1 MCCIGTQYSSN
12 GDILMKF
19 QYLEAFHKN
28 WRDILVIGRTIER
41 DDKRYHM
48 VGMTLADEA
57 KLYIIEPY
65 SEPEHYSHRSKGVRN
80 QRKIMKE
87 HTGSEVCYLHCSDFY
102 LGDQRLQVR
111 SGSGG
116 SLYHSIPNYEAM
128 IVFLDMLRAGWEI
141 PEWLKDEDW
150 DNLQMVTLV
159 IEDMKKLPKY
169 SPEMPITIK
178 HSPSFVQH
186 MVEKTVTLNVGKS
199 RSLRF
204 VDSYGDEVQCYI
216 NDVKLIDVWKDTE
229 EQFNDPRYTETVSAE
244 RLQEMKDHCFEALK
258 QSCPKGMCYIGVEY
272 ECSKDLS
279 LQFYSKKFLRS
290 YPETHEGSAATF
302 FMRLKPDQETGTHN
316 LPLRGY
322 VIQTAVSPDTTKIP
336 AELLFYM
343 EKVAEWEE
351 TV

>member
-1 MCCIGTQYSSN
+1 
-12 GDILMKF
+12 MKF

-48 VGMTLADEA
+48 VGMTLADVA
-57 KLYIIEPY
+57 KLYLIEPY
-65 SEPEHYSHRSKGVRN
+65 SEPEHLSHRTKGVRN

-111 SGSGG
+111 SGSAGA
-116 SLYHSIPNYEAM
+116 LKYDTENYET
-128 IVFLDMLRAGWEI
+128 IQVFLDMLRAGWEI
-141 PEWLKDEDW
+141 PEWMKNEEW
-150 DNLQMVTLV
+150 DNLQMVSLV
-159 IEDMKKLPKY
+159 IEDMEKLPQY
-169 SPEMPITIK
+169 SSEMPITIK

-186 MVEKTVTLNVGKS
+186 MVEKTVTLNVGKG
-199 RSLRF
+199 RSFSF

-229 EQFNDPRYTETVSAE
+229 KQFNDPRYTEKVSVE
-244 RLQEMKDHCFEALK
+244 QLQEMKDQCYKALE

-279 LQFYSKKFLRS
+279 LQFYSKEFLRS
-290 YPETHEGSAATF
+290 YPETHEGSASAL
-302 FMRLKPDQETGTHN
+302 FMRLKPDKETGTHN
-316 LPLRGY
+316 LPLKGN
-322 VIQTAVSPDTTKIP
+322 VIQTPFMPDTSKIS
-336 AELLFYM
+336 AELFLYM
-343 EKVAEWEE
+343 EKAAEWEE
-351 TV
+351 KV